1 MKPEAQPEG
10 STTPT
15 TPGSA
20 RPRLPRNV
28 WVLGIASLLMDTSS
42 EMIHGLL
49 PLFLVGTL
57 GISAL
62 ALGLIEG
69 VAEATASI
77 SKIFSGALSDR
88 WARRKS
94 LIVFGYGLAALSKPL
109 FPLAGSAPTAFVARF
124 IDRIGKGIR
133 GAPRDALIADE
144 TPPAQRGA
152 AYGLRQ
158 SLDTVGGFAGPL
170 IAIALVAGLA
180 LPLRQVF
187 WLACIPALLTVLVLV
202 FFLREPA
209 HVPRAETRGNPFA
222 GFRFRDYPRAFW
234 VLVAVVSLF
243 TLMRFSEAFLVL
255 RANDLGLAVGW
266 SPLTLVAMSL
276 TYMATA
282 YPAGRLADRMSRPF
296 LLALGCLVMAGA
308 DLLLAFAGTLPM
320 VFAGIALWGVHM
332 GLTEGLFSAMTADAA
347 PATLRG
353 TGFGVVNLVRGLTL
367 VVASV
372 LAGAL
377 WSWSGPRATFIAGA
391 ALALVAAL
399 AALSLRRPAKLAP

>member
-1 MKPEAQPEG
+1 MDAQLPA
-10 STTPT
+10 SNTPS
-15 TPGSA
+15 PAGA
-20 RPRLPRNV
+20 KRRLPRNV

-57 GISAL
+57 GLSAL

-69 VAEATASI
+69 IAEATASI
-77 SKIFSGALSDR
+77 SRIFSGALSDR

-94 LIVFGYGLAALSKPL
+94 LIVFGYGMAALSKPL
-109 FPLAGSAPTAFVARF
+109 FPLAGSAATAFAARF
-124 IDRIGKGIR
+124 LDRIGKGIR

-144 TPPAQRGA
+144 TPPAQRGE

-158 SLDTVGGFAGPL
+158 SLDTVGGFSGPL

-187 WLACIPALLTVLVLV
+187 WLACIPALLCVLVLV
-202 FFLREPA
+202 FGLREPA

-222 GFRFRDYPRAFW
+222 GFRFRDYPRQFW
-234 VLVAVVSLF
+234 VLVALVGLF

-255 RANDLGLAVGW
+255 RASDAGLSVGW
-266 SPLTLVAMSL
+266 APLTLVVMSL
-276 TYMATA
+276 TFMATA
-282 YPAGRLADRMSRPF
+282 YPAGWLSDRMSRPL
-296 LLALGCLVMAGA
+296 LLALGCLPMVGA
-308 DLLLAFAGTLPM
+308 DLLLAYATTLPQ
-320 VFAGIALWGVHM
+320 VFAGIALWGVHL

-353 TGFGVVNLVRGLTL
+353 TAFGVVNLVRGLML
-367 VVASV
+367 VVASAI
-372 LAGAL
+372 AGAL
-377 WSWSGPRATFIAGA
+377 WTFSGSQATFLAGA
-391 ALALVAAL
+391 VLALVTAV
-399 AALSLRRPAKLAP
+399 AALSLRRPARLAP